1 MFFMDNHRNYKI
13 IPPTCHTQFPLLSPR
28 DFNGNVT
35 KQFPTGF
42 AAPLV
47 GVAILNKEVF
57 VSASATLT
65 AGAAGRYATALFEIA
80 KDAGNIAA
88 VEADLDQLQNALNDS
103 ADLQSVMASPIISR
117 DDQGAVLAAI
127 TKKLGLGSIVSN
139 TVALMAAN
147 RRLPELGDMVSQ
159 VKALAA
165 DERGEITAE
174 VQSAKKLTET
184 QSKALAAALK
194 KSIGKT
200 VKVNV
205 TVDESLIGGLIVK
218 VGSVMVDSSLRSK
231 LNNLQNA
238 MKEVG

>member
-1 MFFMDNHRNYKI
+1 M
-13 IPPTCHTQFPLLSPR
+13 
-28 DFNGNVT
+28 
-35 KQFPTGF
+35 
-42 AAPLV
+42 
-47 GVAILNKEVF
+47 
-57 VSASATLT
+57 SASATLT

-88 VEADLDQLQNALNDS
+88 VESDLDQLQAAINES
-103 ADLQSVMASPIISR
+103 SDLQAVLASPIYSR
-117 DDQGAVLAAI
+117 DEQAGVLAAI
-127 TKKLGLGSIVSN
+127 TKKMGLGSVVSN

-147 RRLPELGDMVSQ
+147 RRLFVLGDMISQ

-165 DERGEITAE
+165 DDRGEITAE

-205 TVDESLIGGLIVK
+205 NVDENLIGGLIVK

-231 LNNLQNA
+231 LNNLQNV